1 MYQLYGEGGAWIPNK
16 PINRGLLAGYHM
28 TGGNKMCLNVFYVHF
43 NTFMCIYVQVLVA
56 KGLCA
61 GSACYLHL
69 NRSKLLFRRGFKD
82 CGAGFAKLY
91 CLEDADGNV
100 LRDAAKTL

>member
-1 MYQLYGEGGAWIPNK
+1 M
-16 PINRGLLAGYHM
+16 
-28 TGGNKMCLNVFYVHF
+28 
-43 NTFMCIYVQVLVA
+43 QVLVA

-61 GSACYLHL
+61 SSARCLHL
-69 NRSKLLFRRGFKD
+69 NRSNLLFRQGFEN

-91 CLEDADGNV
+91 CLEDEEGNV

>member
-1 MYQLYGEGGAWIPNK
+1 M
-16 PINRGLLAGYHM
+16 
-28 TGGNKMCLNVFYVHF
+28 
-43 NTFMCIYVQVLVA
+43 QVLVA

-69 NRSKLLFRRGFKD
+69 NRSNLLFRQDHKD

-91 CLEDADGNV
+91 CLEDEDGNV
-100 LRDAAKTL
+100 LRGAAETL

>member
-1 MYQLYGEGGAWIPNK
+1 M
-16 PINRGLLAGYHM
+16 
-28 TGGNKMCLNVFYVHF
+28 
-43 NTFMCIYVQVLVA
+43 QVLVA

-69 NRSKLLFRRGFKD
+69 NRSNLLFRQGFKN
-82 CGAGFAKLY
+82 CGAGFVKLY
-91 CLEDADGNV
+91 CLEDEEGNV